1 MSRVLYPSLFLV
13 LLVGCQLPPEQVAL
27 KPLPDDGPPQAY
39 ADILNRERV
48 QATAA
53 NEAFYVNRWTD
64 LEDAAK
70 GLEQT
75 AGYLTKTADVPTRHK
90 AVVAGEAETLI
101 KETLLLRD
109 AARSQ
114 DVKQANEI
122 LQQINL
128 KVRELRPDN

>member
-1 MSRVLYPSLFLV
+1 MCRAFSASICLAV
-13 LLVGCQLPPEQVAL
+13 LVGCQLPPEQLAI
-27 KPLPDDGPPQAY
+27 KPLPEDGPPQPY
-39 ADILNRERV
+39 ADLVSRARL

-53 NEAFYVNRWTD
+53 NEAFYVNRWSD

-75 AGYLTKTADVPTRHK
+75 ARFLPKAADIPAQRK
-90 AVVAGEAETLI
+90 ATIPNDAGELGKDAT
-101 KETLLLRD
+101 KLRE
-109 AARSQ
+109 AAKAQ
-114 DVKQANEI
+114 QVKSANDL